1 MSAVLKHEQEPAQL
15 AATPN
20 TTAVSPATLLQLA
33 VQQGADL
40 DRLEKLMALQ
50 ERWEANQAR
59 KAFVDAMAEF
69 KQHPIEIFKT
79 KNVHFTSSKGAVD
92 YNHAELSDVCDAI
105 VPALAKVGVSHRW
118 DVKQEDGQV
127 VVTCLLTHR
136 QGHSE
141 SLTLRGPKD
150 DSGTKN
156 NLQAIASTVTYL
168 QRYSLLSITGS
179 ATKSMRDDD
188 GHEGGK
194 DPDPELLNDDQID
207 NIDTLCKG
215 IGPHMLKAVL
225 EAYKVKTLA
234 DVEARYYESIVA
246 RLNAKRQEGA
256 K

>member
-1 MSAVLKHEQEPAQL
+1 MSAVQKIAAEPVAETQQQS
-15 AATPN
+15 
-20 TTAVSPATLLQLA
+20 TAVSPATLLQLA

-69 KQHPIEIFKT
+69 KQQPIEILKA
-79 KNVHFTSSKGAVD
+79 KNVHFTSSKGTVD
-92 YNHAELSDVCDAI
+92 YMHAELSDVCDAL
-105 VPALAKVGVSHRW
+105 VPALAKVGISHRW
-118 DVKQEDGQV
+118 DVRQEDGQV

-194 DPDPELLNDDQID
+194 DPEPELLTAEQSDT
-207 NIDTLCKG
+207 IDTLCKG
-215 IGPHMLKAVL
+215 IGPHMRKAVL
-225 EAYKVKTLA
+225 EAYKVPSL
-234 DVEARYYESIVA
+234 DLIEARYYASIVD
-246 RLNAKRQEGA
+246 RLEAKRKEGA